1 MKEIFVAVLFLLVFP
16 LALFANDW
24 RVPDQNDLGQGSNWR
39 KESADLYLVAKAD
52 FDGDGKED
60 VARLIV
66 NDKENK
72 IGLFVTLSSRKGA
85 QPLLLETLDDK
96 NTIEVMGIEVVRPG
110 TYKTA
115 CGKGY
120 WKCKKGEAH
129 ELKLH
134 RAGIDFFRFESAN
147 SYFIWHAGKK
157 KFERTWISD

>member
-16 LALFANDW
+16 LALSASDW
-24 RVPDQNDLGQGSNWR
+24 RAPDENDVGQNSSWR
-39 KESADLYLVAKAD
+39 KENPDLYLIAKAD

-60 VARLIV
+60 VARLVV

-85 QPLLLETLDDK
+85 QPLLLETLDDR
-96 NTIEVMGIEVVRPG
+96 NTIEVMGIGVVKPG

-120 WKCKKGEAH
+120 WKCK
-129 ELKLH
+129 
-134 RAGIDFFRFESAN
+134 N
-147 SYFIWHAGKK
+147 
-157 KFERTWISD
+157 